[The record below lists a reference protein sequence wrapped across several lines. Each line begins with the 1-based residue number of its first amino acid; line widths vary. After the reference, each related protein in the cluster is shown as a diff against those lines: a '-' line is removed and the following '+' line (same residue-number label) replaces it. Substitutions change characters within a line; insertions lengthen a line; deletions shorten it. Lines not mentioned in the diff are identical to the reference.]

1 MAIKTKQL
9 LVEGEDDKFA
19 VIGLMEHHVPWL
31 DRPAAPPV
39 YIEST
44 NGFTNLLEGSFLLT
58 KLKESGVEALGMVV
72 DADDNPVGRWH
83 KFQSIF
89 QAVIPGLPSV
99 MPGDGLIMTTA
110 QGVRVGLWMMPD
122 CGSSGMLETF
132 LQYLVPDLAADLW
145 QHAES
150 SFQTA
155 CSLGAPCRSAH
166 HDKARI
172 HTWLAWQDPPG
183 ESLGRALTRK
193 TLDPTAPTA
202 TAFVAWFRSLFLL

>member
-1 MAIKTKQL
+1 MAIRPKQL

-19 VIGLMEHHVPWL
+19 VIGLMQYHVPWV
-31 DRPAAPPV
+31 PPPV

-44 NGFTNLLEGSFLLT
+44 NGFTNLLEGTFLLT
-58 KLKESGVEALGMVV
+58 KLKESGLETLGIVV
-72 DADDNPVGRWH
+72 DADDNPVGRWN

-89 QAVIPGLPSV
+89 QPVIPGLPSV
-99 MPGDGLIMTTA
+99 MPGDGLIVTTA
-110 QGVRVGLWMMPD
+110 QEIRVGLWMMPD

-132 LQYLVPDLAADLW
+132 LQYLVPDLAAALW
-145 QHAES
+145 QHAEA

-202 TAFVAWFRSLFLL
+202 AAFVAWFRSLFLL